1 MEELKKQNEDLKG
14 IILRLLPKRVQ
25 DYLNKVKRVNNY
37 YDIPYHPY
45 NCDIP
50 TPGFLEE
57 TKIVGVDAR
66 VFEGWVKGLYLVVI
80 FNQASIDLYVDG
92 ECIKSIPMKG

>member
-25 DYLNKVKRVNNY
+25 DYLNKVKRVNYY
-37 YDIPYHPY
+37 YDIP
-45 NCDIP
+45 
-50 TPGFLEE
+50 TPHFLEE

-92 ECIKSIPMKG
+92 ECIKSIPVRR

>member
-37 YDIPYHPY
+37 YDV
-45 NCDIP
+45 P
-50 TPGFLEE
+50 TPAFLEE

-80 FNQASIDLYVDG
+80 FNQFSCGASIDLYVDG
-92 ECIKSIPMKG
+92 ECIKSIPMPMKG

>member
-25 DYLNKVKRVNNY
+25 DYLNKVKRVNYY
-37 YDIPYHPY
+37 YDIP
-45 NCDIP
+45 
-50 TPGFLEE
+50 TPHFLEE

-92 ECIKSIPMKG
+92 ECIKSIPIRR

>member
-25 DYLNKVKRVNNY
+25 DYLDKVKRVNNY
-37 YDIPYHPY
+37 YDV
-45 NCDIP
+45 P
-50 TPGFLEE
+50 TPDFLEE

-80 FNQASIDLYVDG
+80 FNQFSKEASIDLYVDG
-92 ECIKSIPMKG
+92 ECIKSIPMRREW